1 MNIEQYL
8 TALNTR
14 YIGGIASEHSYRAD
28 LEALVKQLISG
39 IQVTNEPSQVT
50 DCGNPDYVITRKNIP
65 IGYIEAKDI
74 GKNLNAKIYVEQFTR
89 YKNALDNLII
99 TDYIY
104 FQFFENGELMAQ
116 IQIADIKNGK
126 IVAIPEHFEKF
137 TNLMADFAN
146 RITQAIKSPAK
157 LAELMAGKARLLQ
170 NILKEALD
178 ADIKQG
184 SDTELIQQLSTF
196 RTMLIHD
203 LQPQDFADLYAQT
216 LAYGMFASRYHDKTL
231 NDFDRDEAARLIPK
245 SNPLLRHLFQSIA
258 GYDIDKR
265 IRPTVDNLAEIFSH
279 ADVKSILSGYGKS
292 TQQTDPIVH
301 FYETFLSKYDAKL
314 RKARG
319 VWYTPAPVV
328 KFIVRAA
335 DDILKT
341 KFNLTDGLADT
352 SKTTVE
358 VEMQGTSVT
367 KGRHQGNAIF
377 AKQQV
382 HKVQILDPATGTG
395 TFLAEVVQHLYD
407 TRFKNMQ
414 GVWPS
419 YVENHL
425 IPRLNG
431 FELLMASYAMAH
443 LKLDMLLSETGCN
456 AKRENRFR
464 IFLTNSLEEYHPD
477 TNTLFSAWLSNES
490 KEANTVKKDTP
501 VMVVMGNPPYSGES
515 KNKSEWI
522 MRLMDDYKKEPGGK
536 EKLKERNSKWI
547 NDDYVKFMR
556 FSQHFIEKNGEGILA
571 FINPHGFLDNPT
583 FRGMRWNLLKAYDEI
598 YTIDLHGNAKKKET
612 CPDGSKD
619 ENVFDIE
626 QGVSIN
632 FFVKTGKKKQGTL
645 AQIHHFDL
653 YGKRQEKYNFLQNTR
668 FSDVPYQSLPNVEPM
683 YFMVPKDFETQAIYE
698 KGFYLKKLFP
708 INSAGIVTARDNF
721 TIHQDKHNVR
731 QTIDEF
737 LSLEVEEART
747 KFKLGKDVR
756 DWKINLAQE
765 DLIKSGNSDKNIVPI
780 SYRPFDTRYTYYTGK
795 SKGFHCMPRGK
806 VMRHFVDKE
815 NIGLVFKLG
824 NAEEKSTSI
833 HITTHIN
840 DFRSW
845 SRPGMQGGDYVSPI
859 YLYPDDSTQRIPNL
873 NTDEIKLFAQSLNLP
888 FVAEKQNDQQSFAPI
903 DILDYIYA
911 VLHSPNYRKKYQ
923 EFLKIDFPRVPYPT
937 IKTFWQLAA
946 IGAQIRSLHLMESE
960 LLNDLDTTYPQ
971 SGDNIITRK
980 LTKTNIGYQ
989 PTTTKQG
996 KVWINDTQYFD
1007 NVPLLAWE
1015 FYIGGYQPAQK
1026 WLKDRHNTELSF
1038 ADILHYQKIIK
1049 SLTQTH
1055 NLMHTIDNTLKL

>member
-14 YIGGIASEHSYRAD
+14 YITGIASEHSYRAD

-39 IQVTNEPSQVT
+39 VEVTNEPSQVT

-341 KFNLTDGLADT
+341 KFNLTNGLADT

-367 KGRHQGNAIF
+367 RGRHQGNAIF

-407 TRFKNMQ
+407 TRFKKMQ

-477 TNTLFSAWLSNES
+477 TNTLFSKWLSDES

-501 VMVVMGNPPYSGES
+501 VMVVMGNPPYSGVS
-515 KNKSEWI
+515 TNKSEWI
-522 MRLMDDYKKEPGGK
+522 TNLINDYKYIDGK
-536 EKLKERNSKWI
+536 HFNERKHWL
-547 NDDYVKFMR
+547 NDDYVKFIR
-556 FSQHFIEKNGEGILA
+556 FGQHFVDKNNQGVLA
-571 FINPHGFLDNPT
+571 FINNHSFLDNPT
-583 FRGMRWNLLKAYDEI
+583 FRGMRWSLLKSFDEI
-598 YTIDLHGNAKKKET
+598 YIIDLHGNSLKKEI

-619 ENVFDIE
+619 TNVFDI
-626 QGVSIN
+626 QAGVSIN
-632 FFVKTGKKKQGTL
+632 IFVKTGKKKNNSL
-645 AQIHHFDL
+645 AKVFHTEIWGERAVKYSKLSNASLADFSFNEL
-653 YGKRQEKYNFLQNTR
+653 KYNA
-668 FSDVPYQSLPNVEPM
+668 PY
-683 YFMVPKDFETQAIYE
+683 YFFVPKDDTGRECYE
-698 KGFYLKKLFP
+698 LGFKVNEMFP
-708 INSAGIVTARDNF
+708 NNKTGIVTGIDSLSIF
-721 TIHQDKHNVR
+721 QTKEELKHTIERILSIKNPFDQYKIQDTR
-731 QTIDEF
+731 
-737 LSLEVEEART
+737 RT
-747 KFKLGKDVR
+747 TKECR
-756 DWKINLAQE
+756 IE
-765 DLIKSGNSDKNIVPI
+765 DLRNSYNKGIIPI
-780 SYRPFDTRYTYYTGK
+780 NYRPFDIQFTLPFEKNEHWINSPRIKIMQHFLKGENVGLTLCKQFKTGEK
-795 SKGFHCMPRGK
+795 YAH
-806 VMRHFVDKE
+806 
-815 NIGLVFKLG
+815 VFISNKIM
-824 NAEEKSTSI
+824 ESS
-833 HITTHIN
+833 
-840 DFRSW
+840 
-845 SRPGMQGGDYVSPI
+845 YVSNKTSEITSVFPL
-859 YLYPDDSTQRIPNL
+859 YLYPDDGTQRIPNL

-1038 ADILHYQKIIK
+1038 TDILHYQKIIK

-1055 NLMHTIDNTLKL
+1055 HLMHTIDNTLKL

>member
-14 YIGGIASEHSYRAD
+14 YITGIASEHSYRAD

-184 SDTELIQQLSTF
+184 SNTELIQQLSTF

-328 KFIVRAA
+328 KFIVRAV

-477 TNTLFSAWLSNES
+477 TNTLFSTWLSDES

-501 VMVVMGNPPYSGES
+501 VMVVMGNPPYSGVS
-515 KNKSEWI
+515 TNKSEWI
-522 MRLMDDYKKEPGGK
+522 TNLINDYKYIDGK
-536 EKLKERNSKWI
+536 HFNERKHWL
-547 NDDYVKFMR
+547 NDDYVKFIR
-556 FSQHFIEKNGEGILA
+556 FGQHFIDKNNQGVLA
-571 FINPHGFLDNPT
+571 FINNHSFLDNPT
-583 FRGMRWNLLKAYDEI
+583 FRGMRWNLLKSFNEI
-598 YTIDLHGNAKKKET
+598 YIIDLHGNSLKKEI

-619 ENVFDIE
+619 TNVFDI
-626 QGVSIN
+626 QAGVSIN
-632 FFVKTGKKKQGTL
+632 IFVKTGKKKNNSL
-645 AQIHHFDL
+645 AKVFHTEIWGERAVKYSKLSNASLADFSFNEL
-653 YGKRQEKYNFLQNTR
+653 KYNA
-668 FSDVPYQSLPNVEPM
+668 PY
-683 YFMVPKDFETQAIYE
+683 YFFVPKDDTGRECYE
-698 KGFYLKKLFP
+698 LGFKVNEMFP
-708 INSAGIVTARDNF
+708 NNKTGIVTMGDGFIIADTKIELQKRIENF
-721 TIHQDKHNVR
+721 INNDYTEEQLKHQ
-731 QTIDEF
+731 
-737 LSLEVEEART
+737 
-747 KFKLGKDVR
+747 FKLGKNYAKWIIENKDYI
-756 DWKINLAQE
+756 KHKNLNFVE
-765 DLIKSGNSDKNIVPI
+765 MN
-780 SYRPFDTRYTYYTGK
+780 YRPFNKKWTVFDNKLIWRWRYET
-795 SKGFHCMPRGK
+795 
-806 VMRHFVDKE
+806 MRHFVDKE
-815 NIGLVFKLG
+815 NIGLVL
-824 NAEEKSTSI
+824 EKIMMNKTFSY
-833 HITTHIN
+833 HDCFITNQVYDGHLIGSASYA
-840 DFRSW
+840 F
-845 SRPGMQGGDYVSPI
+845 PL

-960 LLNDLDTTYPQ
+960 SLNDLDTTYPQ

-989 PTTTKQG
+989 PTNTKQG

-1038 ADILHYQKIIK
+1038 TDILHYQKIIK

-1055 NLMHTIDNTLKL
+1055 HLMHTIDNTLKL

>member
-8 TALNTR
+8 TELNKR

-28 LEALVKQLISG
+28 LEVLVKQLISG
-39 IQVTNEPSQVT
+39 IEVTNEPLQVT

-104 FQFFENGELMAQ
+104 FQFFENGDLMAQ

-178 ADIKQG
+178 ADIAQ
-184 SDTELIQQLSTF
+184 DNNTELIQQLSTF

-231 NDFDRDEAARLIPK
+231 NDFDRYEAAQLIPK

-258 GYDIDKR
+258 VYDIDKR

-279 ADVKSILSGYGKS
+279 ADVKSILSDYGKS

-314 RKARG
+314 RKAKG

-328 KFIVRAA
+328 KFIVRAV

-501 VMVVMGNPPYSGES
+501 VMVVMGNPPYSGVS
-515 KNKSEWI
+515 TNKSEWI
-522 MRLMDDYKKEPGGK
+522 TNLINDYKYIDGK
-536 EKLKERNSKWI
+536 HFNERKHWL
-547 NDDYVKFMR
+547 NDDYVKFIR
-556 FSQHFIEKNGEGILA
+556 FGQHFVDKNNQGVLA
-571 FINPHGFLDNPT
+571 FINNHSFLDNPT
-583 FRGMRWNLLKAYDEI
+583 FRGMRWSLLKSFDEI
-598 YTIDLHGNAKKKET
+598 YIIDLHGNSLKKEI

-619 ENVFDIE
+619 TNVFDI
-626 QGVSIN
+626 QAGVSIN
-632 FFVKTGKKKQGTL
+632 IFVKTGKKKNNSL
-645 AQIHHFDL
+645 AKVFHTEIWGERAVKYSKLSNASLADFSFNEL
-653 YGKRQEKYNFLQNTR
+653 KYNA
-668 FSDVPYQSLPNVEPM
+668 PY
-683 YFMVPKDFETQAIYE
+683 YFFVPKDDTGRECYE
-698 KGFYLKKLFP
+698 LGFKVNEMFP
-708 INSAGIVTARDNF
+708 NNKTGIVTGIDSLSIF
-721 TIHQDKHNVR
+721 QTKEELKHTIERILSIKNPFDQYKIQDTR
-731 QTIDEF
+731 
-737 LSLEVEEART
+737 RT
-747 KFKLGKDVR
+747 TKECR
-756 DWKINLAQE
+756 IE
-765 DLIKSGNSDKNIVPI
+765 DLRNSYNKGIIPI
-780 SYRPFDTRYTYYTGK
+780 NYRPFDIQFTLPFEKNEHWINSPRIKIMQHFLKGENVGLTLCKQFKTGEEYA
-795 SKGFHCMPRGK
+795 H
-806 VMRHFVDKE
+806 
-815 NIGLVFKLG
+815 VFISNKIM
-824 NAEEKSTSI
+824 ESS
-833 HITTHIN
+833 
-840 DFRSW
+840 
-845 SRPGMQGGDYVSPI
+845 YVSNKTSEITSVFPL
-859 YLYPDDSTQRIPNL
+859 YLYPDDGTQRIPNL

-960 LLNDLDTTYPQ
+960 LLDDLDTTYPQ

-1038 ADILHYQKIIK
+1038 TDILHYQKIIK

-1055 NLMHTIDNTLKL
+1055 YLMHTIDNTLKL